1 MYIPPTN
8 EHKKIMKDREETLS
22 KEYGYKV
29 SPQDPA
35 GMQILMNDPVWAYAN
50 QKSGDMTDD
59 ETKGHLGAAE
69 TGPELMR
76 GVSFGRGGPSTY
88 GAVGMNPELFA
99 QRRLEE
105 DEEKMY
111 GRTGLFGMT
120 PYGWA

>member
-1 MYIPPTN
+1 MKISDTN
-8 EHKKIMKDREETLS
+8 EFKNIMRDREEAL
-22 KEYGYKV
+22 KV
-29 SPQDPA
+29 ASMKPFLAKQT
-35 GMQILMNDPVWAYAN
+35 LMNDPVWAYA
-50 QKSGDMTDD
+50 KKRSGEITAD
-59 ETKGHLGAAE
+59 ETKAHFKATE

-76 GVSFGRGGPSTY
+76 GMSVGPRGPGYT
-88 GAVGMNPELFA
+88 GVGMNPELFA